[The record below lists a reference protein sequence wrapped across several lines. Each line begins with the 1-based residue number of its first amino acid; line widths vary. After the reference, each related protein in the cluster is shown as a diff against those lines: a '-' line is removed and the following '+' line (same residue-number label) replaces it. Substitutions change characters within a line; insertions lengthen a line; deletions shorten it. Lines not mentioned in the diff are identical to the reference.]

1 MQRVIAVDFDGTIV
15 ESKFPEIGELKQDIA
30 DKVREEKAK
39 GNVII
44 IWTCRGGKELNEAL
58 QFLITNEIPYDYV
71 NENPLN
77 PYGDTTRKI
86 YADEYW
92 DDKAVKIH

>member
-1 MQRVIAVDFDGTIV
+1 MAKVIAVDFDGTIV
-15 ESKFPEIGELKQDIA
+15 ESKFPKIGRLKKEIA
-30 DKVREEKAK
+30 DRVRQEKAK

-44 IWTCRGGKELNEAL
+44 IWTCRGGEKLNEAL
-58 QFLITNEIPYDYV
+58 QFLTDNNIPYDYV

-86 YADEYW
+86 FADEYW
-92 DDKAVKIH
+92 DDKAVRIL